1 MTVVKI
7 PSGLREAEL
16 VQRLREAELLIEKLL
31 LNDELGGR
39 DNYYKAMGLLI
50 SIKELIGNQAN
61 GKTKSS

>member
-7 PSGLREAEL
+7 PQGLREAEL
-16 VQRLREAELLIEKLL
+16 VARLREAELLIEKLL

-39 DNYYKAMGLLI
+39 NNYYKAMGLLI
-50 SIKELIGNQAN
+50 SIKELIGTQAN

>member
-61 GKTKSS
+61 DKTKSS